1 MIITHNRVT
10 GLVDLVGI
18 GFVLLMAACAVVV
31 VILNRRFLKGGPY
44 KDYMFEDHDAW
55 SVYKWMLPPEV
66 EREEEREEEKQV
78 R

>member
-1 MIITHNRVT
+1 MIITHTWVT

-55 SVYKWMLPPEV
+55 SVYKWMLPP
-66 EREEEREEEKQV
+66 
-78 R
+78 